1 VKAFQLMNL
10 SCKSRTKM
18 FNKLKNK
25 KIRKIK
31 NKRIRKLKNKRK
43 IKIKFIK
50 MRMMSLLTM
59 TNSLV
64 KKVIWTSQTHPT
76 KVPRK
81 IKSMKKRKIKNKT
94 LNNWI
99 EQQNKISLSTCLI
112 KIIIKIHF
120 RNKVNVTW
128 LNYTWIPKGKMKPLH

>member
-1 VKAFQLMNL
+1 MNL

-64 KKVIWTSQTHPT
+64 KKVI
-76 KVPRK
+76 
-81 IKSMKKRKIKNKT
+81 
-94 LNNWI
+94 
-99 EQQNKISLSTCLI
+99 
-112 KIIIKIHF
+112 
-120 RNKVNVTW
+120 
-128 LNYTWIPKGKMKPLH
+128 